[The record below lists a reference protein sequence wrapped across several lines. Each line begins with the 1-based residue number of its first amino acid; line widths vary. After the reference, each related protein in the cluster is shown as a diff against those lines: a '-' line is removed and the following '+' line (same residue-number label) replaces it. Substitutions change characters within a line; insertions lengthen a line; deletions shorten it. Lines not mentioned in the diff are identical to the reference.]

1 MTFGPLLKDCAA
13 GFRNR
18 SEFSPRLCPAPS
30 TCFGKHQG
38 NQTLETLFARNRRH
52 QRSQARIKS
61 PLLYHLSYRPRP
73 WGWGGGRDAKRV
85 ESLAVFS
92 VERSIR
98 AGRGRTR
105 FPAPWRYDRQDRQRW
120 LQQACRMRWSE
131 GGAIDWRA
139 DLGGRGLT
147 WGTPSVARSESR
159 RGESRTVTRL
169 EWWSMDVR
177 RSFLLT

>member
-30 TCFGKHQG
+30 TCFGKHQR

-98 AGRGRTR
+98 A
-105 FPAPWRYDRQDRQRW
+105 
-120 LQQACRMRWSE
+120 E
-131 GGAIDWRA
+131 GPNEISG
-139 DLGGRGLT
+139 
-147 WGTPSVARSESR
+147 SVAI
-159 RGESRTVTRL
+159 
-169 EWWSMDVR
+169 
-177 RSFLLT
+177 